1 LFWKV
6 FVVTILVNPCLY
18 FNLNW
23 LPTYFVQTHGMKVED
38 TKWILTAIYI
48 GLDLGYLA
56 CGASTLWLVHRGFSV
71 GAARRSVFLSATF
84 LMTGSAAIP
93 WLSDLRAIVGLLTV
107 VNFAIGIWITT
118 YLTMASEVSSQH
130 VSTAAGLLGGSGSL
144 FGALAMWAVGTV
156 TQATSSF
163 AVPLISVS
171 VAAWLASLAG
181 IAVSQ
186 SLSIPES
193 EVAAFK
199 L

>member
-6 FVVTILVNPCLY
+6 FIVTILVNPCLY